1 MWPAKSR
8 RGSLLCVHLGAHSVQ
23 SALWLGGRRVK
34 ESFRAVPVGWR
45 DEDALVAIL
54 GSWTRD
60 SGWLETAR
68 GAGELRAI
76 ISDHWLAA
84 ASVPWS
90 SAQLTAKKARQDA
103 WEHVNAAG
111 YDLLHDEQIRL
122 DDCAARQPR
131 LALTYPTRILT
142 ALEGVA
148 RESGVRFIH
157 ASSLGVLVASRL
169 RSMRPRPK
177 IAALAIVEPGAPEL
191 RAATFVK
198 LDPACER
205 IEQIVTRNI
214 RAECGAEWHGLEQAW
229 MRLGWGGQD
238 EAAAHPAACA
248 VIDANLEGEPLCA
261 AAKSGCTVWLPV
273 SWTVSRDDGAA
284 NAAQWIEWL
293 GTQPG
298 RAVEPLDVR
307 LEHSKTASG
316 FRLAELG
323 VPMRP
328 WQLAAIA
335 SVAAATV
342 WLASQATE
350 HHKRL
355 VLVRAAQAAALAPR
369 APAVPPPSPQTRER
383 LLAVNRIIGHLN
395 IPVEGVLRA
404 IQPPADIQVGLI
416 GLEAFASDAQR
427 FDGTA
432 GRPLL
437 KVMAE
442 APSALDMTR
451 YVSYLGGRRP
461 LTRAELLKHELIKRG
476 NSDSS
481 YRLYVEIGWQS

>member
-54 GSWTRD
+54 GSWTQD

-90 SAQLTAKKARQDA
+90 NAQLTKKKARQDA

-111 YDLLHDEQIRL
+111 YDVLHDERICL

-131 LALTYPTRILT
+131 LALAYPTRILT
-142 ALEGVA
+142 ALKGLA

-157 ASSLGVLVASRL
+157 ASSLGVSVATRL

-177 IAALAIVEPGAPEL
+177 IGALAIVEPGAPEL

-198 LDPACER
+198 LDSACER

-214 RAECGAEWHGLEQAW
+214 RAECGAVWRGLEQAW
-229 MRLGWGGQD
+229 MRLGWGGQG
-238 EAAAHPAACA
+238 ETGSQLAACA
-248 VIDANLEGEPLCA
+248 VIDANLAGVPLRA
-261 AAKSGCTVWLPV
+261 AAKSADTVWLPV
-273 SWTVSRDDGAA
+273 DWTVSQDDTNSVG
-284 NAAQWIEWL
+284 WFEWL
-293 GTQPG
+293 GAQLG
-298 RAVEPLDVR
+298 DAAEPLDVR
-307 LEHSKTASG
+307 LERSSKMASG
-316 FRLAELG
+316 FRPARLG
-323 VPMRP
+323 VPTRP
-328 WQLAAIA
+328 WQVAAIA

-342 WLASQATE
+342 WLASEATE

-355 VLVRAAQAAALAPR
+355 VLVRAARAAALAPR
-369 APAVPPPSPQTRER
+369 TPAVPPPSPQTRER

-416 GLEAFASDAQR
+416 GLEAFASDTQR
-427 FDGTA
+427 SDGTA

-461 LTRAELLKHELIKRG
+461 LTRAELLKHELVKRG

-481 YRLYVEIGWQS
+481 YRFYVEIGWQS